1 MSPSQLHSAFPP
13 SGREARVAGGRV
25 PRAAKGFWHQPDWMN
40 LVADT
45 LILLSSIALG
55 YALVTAIVKMP
66 VFGLREV
73 ILLDSPQRVT
83 LAQLEFAAQSSLK
96 GNFFTVDL
104 EQARRSFETLPWVR
118 QAQLRRRWPAAIEV
132 ALEEHVATAY
142 WESVDTG
149 ETSLINAQGELFDA
163 AASDA
168 LPVFSGPAGT
178 SVLMLAEL
186 QHLDRILQPMGRKV
200 RQLRLSS
207 RLAWQVVLDDG
218 MLIELG
224 KNQPKSPVEERL
236 ARFVAAWPAIQTK
249 FDGSLRVADL
259 RYPSG
264 FAARLKPGEYQ
275 RGTK

>member
-13 SGREARVAGGRV
+13 SGREARAAGGRV
-25 PRAAKGFWHQPDWMN
+25 PRAATGFWHQPDWMN

-73 ILLDSPQRVT
+73 IVVEAPQRVT

-104 EQARRSFETLPWVR
+104 EQARQSFETLPWVR

-200 RQLRLSS
+200 RQLRLSG

-236 ARFVAAWPAIQTK
+236 ARFVEAWPAIQTK

-264 FAARLKPGEYQ
+264 FAARLKSGEYQ
-275 RGTK
+275 RGIK